1 MTPWLRAAY
10 GVAAKAAELATL
22 VTPRNTESKIARAF
36 AARHGIRRR
45 YRNWGAKGRDRS
57 RPLLWIHAASVGEGL
72 MALPIVHSVRRALP
86 NVQIAYTFFS
96 PSAEPL
102 AKQMGADFSDYLPFD
117 SAGAAR
123 VAIDALD
130 PAAIVFAKGDVW
142 PALVR
147 EALSQGVRLALISAS
162 IPASSLR
169 KSAVGSMLTRD
180 AYRSLDAIG
189 AASTDDATRIV
200 EAGARADR
208 VRVTGDTRYDQAWER
223 AHTAPRNAE
232 IVAVL
237 RSARPTLVAG
247 STWRSDERE
256 LFSAWRALR
265 AQVPDVRLII
275 APHELAEG
283 HLAAIEHWT
292 AGNSLSVSPLASTA
306 PSTDVIVVDRLGVL
320 ADLYALATVAYVG
333 GGFHDAGLHSL
344 VEPAV
349 FRVPVIIGPRHTD
362 SRDAALMLATGGAV
376 SVDDAPQ
383 LSRALIRLF
392 TDDQERADR
401 AEAIGAVVAAELGA
415 VDRTFELVRELLRTV

>member
-1 MTPWLRAAY
+1 MIS
-10 GVAAKAAELATL
+10 L
-22 VTPRNTESKIARAF
+22 VTPRRTESKLARAF
-36 AARHGIRRR
+36 VARRGIRRR

-117 SAGAAR
+117 SASAAR

-130 PAAIVFAKGDVW
+130 PTVLVFAKGDVW

-147 EALSQGVRLALISAS
+147 EASSQGVRLALVSAS

-169 KSAVGSMLTRD
+169 KSSVGSMITRD
-180 AYRSLDAIG
+180 AYRALDAIG
-189 AASTDDATRIV
+189 AASTDDAARIV

-208 VRVTGDTRYDQAWER
+208 VRVTGDTRYDQAWAR
-223 AHTAPRNAE
+223 ARTEPRNTE
-232 IVAVL
+232 IVAAL
-237 RSARPTLVAG
+237 TSSRPTLVAG

-256 LFSAWRALR
+256 LFAAWRAVR
-265 AQVPDVRLII
+265 AQVPDARLII

-283 HLAAIEHWT
+283 HLAAIEHW
-292 AGNSLSVSPLASTA
+292 ARASSLSASSLASATA
-306 PSTDVIVVDRLGVL
+306 STDVIIVDRLGVL

-349 FRVPVIIGPRHTD
+349 FRVPVIVGPRHEA

-376 SVDDAPQ
+376 SVDDGRQ
-383 LSRALIRLF
+383 LSRTLIRLF
-392 TDDQERADR
+392 TTEQERADR
-401 AEAIGAVVAAELGA
+401 ADAIGAVVAGELGA
-415 VDRTFELVRELLRTV
+415 VDRTFEVVRELLRAV